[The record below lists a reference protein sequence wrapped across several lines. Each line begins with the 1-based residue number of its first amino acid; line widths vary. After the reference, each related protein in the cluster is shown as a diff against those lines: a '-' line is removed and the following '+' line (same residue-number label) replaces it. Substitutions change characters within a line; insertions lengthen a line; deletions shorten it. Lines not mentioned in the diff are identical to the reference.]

1 MKAINLKKPQIEIPF
16 EDDGKPLFKLYVDR
30 TDETLLKINEVQDML
45 EERSNKVIE
54 DAMQGSGTGE
64 ELIERAKGV
73 QRDAYDTLLGEGAFD
88 KVYAVV
94 GSIEEMSAI
103 LLVVC
108 EHIKDEIQKNRSE
121 VDKRIAKYLKK

>member
-30 TDETLLKINEVQDML
+30 TDDTLLKINEVQDML

-54 DAMQGSGTGE
+54 DAMKGNGSNE
-64 ELIERAKGV
+64 ELIEQAKDV
-73 QRDAYDTLLGEGAFD
+73 QREAYDTLLGDGSFE
-88 KVYAVV
+88 KVYKVV

-103 LLVVC
+103 LLVIC
-108 EHIKDEIQKNRSE
+108 EHIRDEIVKSRDE

>member
-103 LLVVC
+103 LVRRNNEL
-108 EHIKDEIQKNRSE
+108 H
-121 VDKRIAKYLKK
+121 